1 MYKGTDSL
9 ILNTRRRIER
19 NCLFLAGHNSSIMMF
34 FRNLEN
40 HFLDQ
45 KSGIA
50 LPCRNGAGSEEQ
62 LPASEGFGIRMYCIS
77 GFWIF
82 QKNNPWFSKGHDA
95 ISFQHCFLM
104 QLVC

>member
-1 MYKGTDSL
+1 M
-9 ILNTRRRIER
+9 
-19 NCLFLAGHNSSIMMF
+19 FL
-34 FRNLEN
+34 RNLEN

-95 ISFQHCFLM
+95 IFLSEM
-104 QLVC
+104 LSDAVSVLEYKARLKLFHQWIFI